1 MHHASVPA
9 ARRSQREG
17 RRPPGRGLTLFHI
30 QVELTATGDRIAA
43 RLSISKRTVDNHRA
57 NIRKKL
63 NLNNAAELTRYALEN
78 GLLGEPGSG
87 FKR

>member
-1 MHHASVPA
+1 MS
-9 ARRSQREG
+9 RSQREG
-17 RRPPGRGLTLFHI
+17 RGPPGQGLTLFHI
-30 QVELTATGDRIAA
+30 QAELAATGDQVAA